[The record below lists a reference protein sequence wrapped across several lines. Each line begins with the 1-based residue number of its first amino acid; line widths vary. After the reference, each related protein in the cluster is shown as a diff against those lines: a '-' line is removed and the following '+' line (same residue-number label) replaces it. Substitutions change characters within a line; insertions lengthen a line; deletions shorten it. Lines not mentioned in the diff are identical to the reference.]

1 MVSGIGVKGIGN
13 YGEYGMGIDV
23 SAYGDVYSFGILL
36 LEMFTGKRPT
46 DEMFK
51 DNLNLRE
58 FSKMA
63 FPDKLVETID
73 PILLQQGEARDTIP
87 SNATNHSHSHI
98 GMSKVQECLMSI
110 LRIGIAC
117 SEESPRG
124 RLEISEVLAKLQTI
138 KSTLSD
144 SGEK

>member
-1 MVSGIGVKGIGN
+1 MVLVDVGDN
-13 YGEYGMGIDV
+13 ECGMGTDV

-51 DNLNLRE
+51 DDLNLCE
-58 FSKMA
+58 FSKKA

-73 PILLQQGEARDTIP
+73 PILLQQEDAWDTSPGNDIK
-87 SNATNHSHSHI
+87 HSHSHI
-98 GMSKVQECLMSI
+98 GKYKVQECLISI

-124 RLEISEVLAKLQTI
+124 RLEISEVLPKLQTI
-138 KSTLSD
+138 KSTLTT
-144 SGEK
+144 SG